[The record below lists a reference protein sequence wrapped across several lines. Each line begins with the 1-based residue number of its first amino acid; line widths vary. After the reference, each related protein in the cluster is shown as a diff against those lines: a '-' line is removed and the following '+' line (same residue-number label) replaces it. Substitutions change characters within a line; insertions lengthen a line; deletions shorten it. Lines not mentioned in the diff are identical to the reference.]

1 MRLLLIGCLSATLIG
16 CCPQRPH
23 ATLEGCT
30 SADCLARTASSSQTE
45 RKQASLKPSIAA
57 TKMNA
62 KKAVTTAKQSS
73 DAANNTRPAPAQ
85 PSNMSSERN
94 TDSPSAAS
102 PPPQPA
108 TTNAA
113 ATRMDAVAHA
123 QPQEVLDPVLKKAQ
137 STVAAKMEDPV
148 STKFVDMKRAIR
160 KDTFGQP
167 IDTVCGHVKGKKSSG
182 QETNDR
188 PFLYVVTQDI
198 AFVDFGV
205 PNSAAA
211 GAYRNICTD
220 MN

>member
-1 MRLLLIGCLSATLIG
+1 M
-16 CCPQRPH
+16 
-23 ATLEGCT
+23 LEGCT
-30 SADCLARTASSSQTE
+30 SAGCLARTASSSQTE
-45 RKQASLKPSIAA
+45 RTQAPLKPSIAA
-57 TKMNA
+57 TKVNA
-62 KKAVTTAKQSS
+62 KKVVTRAKPSS
-73 DAANNTRPAPAQ
+73 DAAPAPAQ

-94 TDSPSAAS
+94 ADSPIAAS
-102 PPPQPA
+102 PPPHAA

-123 QPQEVLDPVLKKAQ
+123 QPQEVLDPVLRKAQ

-148 STKFVDMKRAIR
+148 SAEFVDMKRAIR

-167 IDTVCGHVKGKKSSG
+167 IDTVCGHVKEKKSSG
-182 QETNDR
+182 QETSDR

-198 AFVDFGV
+198 AFVDYGV